1 MHYIA
6 NKKKIKKKKMNNIE
20 IRNIQ
25 TEIRSVD
32 VESRKVT
39 GLAIPVNSRSE
50 LLYGEFYE
58 TILPEAINEDVILNN
73 DIKLYMNHDAS
84 QGTYARSKNGEG
96 SLKLSI
102 TERGLEFETELAD
115 TVFAK
120 QLLEGIRRGDY
131 DAISFAFV
139 PNEQDWEENEDGT
152 YNRSIRSIS
161 FIDEIS
167 ILSCAP
173 AYEATEVN
181 IRSLE
186 DYKEKRKV
194 EEDEKKAKI
203 LAKLNV
209 SEKESEMMTY
219 GCI

>member
-1 MHYIA
+1 
-6 NKKKIKKKKMNNIE
+6 MNNIE

-32 VESRKVT
+32 VGSRKVT

-58 TILPEAINEDVILNN
+58 TILPEAINESIIQNN

-115 TVFAK
+115 TVFAQ

-131 DAISFAFV
+131 DAISFAFI

-186 DYKEKRKV
+186 DYKEKRKA
-194 EEDEKKAKI
+194 EKDENKAKI
-203 LAKLNV
+203 LAKLNI
-209 SEKESEMMTY
+209 SEKESEMVTY

>member
-1 MHYIA
+1 
-6 NKKKIKKKKMNNIE
+6 MNNIE

-32 VESRKVT
+32 VGSRKVT

-50 LLYGEFYE
+50 LLYDKFYE

-73 DIKLYMNHDAS
+73 DVKLYMNHDAS
-84 QGTYARSKNGEG
+84 QGTYARSKNGKG

-115 TVFAK
+115 TAFAQ

-139 PNEQDWEENEDGT
+139 PNKQDWEKNEDGT

-173 AYEATEVN
+173 AYAATKVN
-181 IRSLE
+181 LRSLE
-186 DYKEKRKV
+186 DYIEKRKV

-203 LAKLNV
+203 LAKLNI
-209 SEKESEMMTY
+209 SKKESEMMTY

>member
-1 MHYIA
+1 MHYLT

-50 LLYGEFYE
+50 LLHGEFYE
-58 TILPEAINEDVILNN
+58 TILPEAINESIIQNN

-115 TVFAK
+115 TVFAQ

-173 AYEATEVN
+173 AYEATKVS

-186 DYKEKRKV
+186 DYKEKRKA
-194 EEDEKKAKI
+194 EKDENKAKI
-203 LAKLNV
+203 LAKLNI